1 MPRNNENSIP
11 VANFAI
17 EGYVAAETRH
27 WKSNELVQ
35 RVESKNIVLNW
46 GLDNLAKFVAGVTA
60 SGVTA
65 VTIDPWAITRGV
77 IGTGGS
83 NSAIGSRFTIANP
96 AFSGALAVN
105 AANNGDNGLQYTS
118 YSDPNSLVRATWS
131 YAVGVANGQ
140 TYDEVALARNADTNF
155 NNGSEPTN
163 TAHNVLF
170 SRAIHGDIVKTTDV
184 TLSYTYDLKF
194 KTAS

>member
-1 MPRNNENSIP
+1 MKNNKENSIP
-11 VANFAI
+11 VVSFAI

-46 GLDNLAKFVAGVTA
+46 GLDNLAKFVAGVTEA
-60 SGVTA
+60 VVSG

-77 IGTGGS
+77 IGT
-83 NSAIGSRFTIANP
+83 NSTAASGTDYSITNP
-96 AFSGALAVN
+96 EFSGALAVN
-105 AANNGDNGLQYTS
+105 AANDGSNGLQYTS
-118 YSDPNSLVRATWS
+118 YATDSSLVRATWS
-131 YAVGVANGQ
+131 YGTGDANGQ
-140 TYDEVALARNADTNF
+140 TYTEVALARNNSTTF
-155 NNGSEPTN
+155 NNGSEPST
-163 TAHNVLF
+163 TGDNVLF
-170 SRAIHGDIVKTTDV
+170 SRATHGGIAKTTDV

>member
-1 MPRNNENSIP
+1 MKNNKENSIP
-11 VANFAI
+11 VASFAI

-65 VTIDPWAITRGV
+65 ATIDPWAITRGV
-77 IGTGGS
+77 IGTS
-83 NSAIGSRFTIANP
+83 TDTAIGTRFSIANP

-105 AANNGDNGLQYTS
+105 AANDGTNGLQYTS
-118 YSDPNSLVRATWS
+118 YATDSSLVRATWS
-131 YAVGVANGQ
+131 YGTGDANSQ
-140 TYDEVALARNADTNF
+140 TYTEVALARNNSTTF
-155 NNGSEPTN
+155 NNGSEPST
-163 TAHNVLF
+163 TTDNVLF
-170 SRAIHGDIVKTTDV
+170 SRATHGGIAKTTDV